1 MDKSTVEQIRAR
13 FDADVERFSNLD
25 TGQSATMDAPL
36 ALELVARA
44 AAASNPHAR
53 DLLDIGCGAGNYA
66 LKLLG
71 LLPGMN
77 VTLLDLSGPMLT
89 RAAQRVGAATPG
101 AVRTVQAD
109 IREVGFAPASF
120 DLITA
125 AAVFHH
131 LRDDAQWHA
140 VFGKCYAALRPGG
153 TLWISDLV
161 THDLP
166 AVQAVMWRRYGEYL
180 VGLGGTAYRDR
191 VFAYIE
197 LEDSPRSVGFQ
208 IDCLRAAG
216 FAAVD
221 VLHKHGC
228 MATFAA
234 FKADA

>member
-1 MDKSTVEQIRAR
+1 R

-36 ALELVARA
+36 ALELVAQA

-66 LKLLG
+66 LRLLG